1 MTDEQFAGAVHAV
14 SLSLSMM
21 IERRG
26 IPKADTTK
34 VLTATLAQSL
44 AQAIGPVATIDR
56 LRDYADL
63 MERQVWAESG
73 QKH

>member
-1 MTDEQFAGAVHAV
+1 MTDEQFAGAVHAL

-26 IPKADTTK
+26 IPEADSSK
-34 VLTATLAQSL
+34 VLTAALAQSL
-44 AQAIGPVATIDR
+44 AQAIGPAPAVER

-63 MERQVWAESG
+63 MEAQMLASHP
-73 QKH
+73 KH